1 MPRAFAAWR
10 LALSESAVASCCC
23 CTSCVVWSEHS
34 APLGVTCPLSFLLQ
48 SYYEEQKREQMQ
60 GPALKRLEEEQ
71 QVQAQTPPLVPLQS
85 PQWSNTLHNV
95 DLQQQGQQLPHRQDD
110 LSADDA
116 EGESGQLQP
125 TTLQLR
131 GARSWLGASRQLQH
145 LQDETQPGFSWGE
158 PHPVDGA
165 AMSLGNSNRV
175 PRPHPSAKPPLPHRP
190 RAQISS
196 EMSFLGGSA
205 GSSGIGASSDST
217 I

>member
-1 MPRAFAAWR
+1 MWI
-10 LALSESAVASCCC
+10 
-23 CTSCVVWSEHS
+23 EHS
-34 APLGVTCPLSFLLQ
+34 APLRVTSGLCFLLQ

-71 QVQAQTPPLVPLQS
+71 QEQAQPPPLVPLPS
-85 PQWSNTLHNV
+85 PQWQNTLHSDV
-95 DLQQQGQQLPHRQDD
+95 VQQQQGQQLPHRQDD

-116 EGESGQLQP
+116 EGGSSQLRP
-125 TTLQLR
+125 TTLQLS

-145 LQDETQPGFSWGE
+145 RQDETQPGFGWGE
-158 PHPVDGA
+158 THPIDDA

-175 PRPHPSAKPPLPHRP
+175 PRPHPFSKPPLPHRP

-205 GSSGIGASSDST
+205 GSSGTGASSDST